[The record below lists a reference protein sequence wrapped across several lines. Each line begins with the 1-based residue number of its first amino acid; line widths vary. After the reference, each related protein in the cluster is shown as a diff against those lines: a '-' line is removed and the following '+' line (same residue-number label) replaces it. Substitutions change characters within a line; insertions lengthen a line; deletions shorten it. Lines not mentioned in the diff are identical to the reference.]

1 MGRESQRQRETKRET
16 HTERQ
21 KEREGDGGI
30 SPVETV
36 WALSPAILPHMK
48 YPMHFHMDET
58 SLLNTTWQLQS
69 PHRKRSAED
78 VSCPVLKGNLVWLD

>member
-1 MGRESQRQRETKRET
+1 M
-16 HTERQ
+16 
-21 KEREGDGGI
+21 GGI

-36 WALSPAILPHMK
+36 WTLSPAILPHMK

-69 PHRKRSAED
+69 LRRKRSAED